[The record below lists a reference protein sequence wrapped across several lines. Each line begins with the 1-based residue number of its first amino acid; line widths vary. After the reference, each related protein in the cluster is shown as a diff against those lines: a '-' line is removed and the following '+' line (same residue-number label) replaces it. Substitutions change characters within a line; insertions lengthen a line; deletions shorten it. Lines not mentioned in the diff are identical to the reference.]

1 MYWPRSD
8 RDRDPN
14 ARRIRPTTDRRTGWR
29 TVEGDVPV
37 SDDLQSRV
45 ETYVSYLLAVLFAVM
60 LVGMFIL
67 AVQATLYAI

>member
-1 MYWPRSD
+1 M
-8 RDRDPN
+8 
-14 ARRIRPTTDRRTGWR
+14 
-29 TVEGDVPV
+29 